1 MHGRFRTSRVG
12 NGCGGIEAD
21 GWMRLK
27 RGRRGARGERVVDR
41 EWTVDRGFVG
51 PWATCSDLVAGVA
64 LPGARGSCSLLSG
77 CATDLPKPPSTTDHP
92 RHDMATV
99 VTGPPSVFKSLVA
112 TTKLFIQLHQTHIL
126 QSSILQPAALT
137 PRDSG
142 MMHIDYGISR
152 HDRPACLATAS
163 PHQLSS
169 LLQQHLRSPPG
180 CSVTTLRSRRST
192 RSSGRSRLGLSRS
205 SMTDWHLQ
213 HSTTLYCVAYFIAR
227 IHKAT
232 SQPIMVTI
240 IISFSKSHLPYQLFN
255 ITLCDLPGPPVAP

>member
-1 MHGRFRTSRVG
+1 MDRVGQCDRMIDVLCMGDSGHQGWVG

-112 TTKLFIQLHQTHIL
+112 TTKLFNYTKHT
-126 QSSILQPAALT
+126 SSNLP
-137 PRDSG
+137 S
-142 MMHIDYGISR
+142 
-152 HDRPACLATAS
+152 
-163 PHQLSS
+163 
-169 LLQQHLRSPPG
+169 
-180 CSVTTLRSRRST
+180 CS
-192 RSSGRSRLGLSRS
+192 
-205 SMTDWHLQ
+205 LQ
-213 HSTTLYCVAYFIAR
+213 H
-227 IHKAT
+227 
-232 SQPIMVTI
+232 
-240 IISFSKSHLPYQLFN
+240 
-255 ITLCDLPGPPVAP
+255 